1 MSSATVSRPA
11 PAPLDAKALMAR
23 GYSQH
28 EAYGLLRRH
37 GVKVPG
43 GRRLR
48 ISAVLL
54 GQIERGE
61 VPA

>member
-1 MSSATVSRPA
+1 MTDPRTEK
-11 PAPLDAKALMAR
+11 PLDARDLRER

-37 GVKVPG
+37 GVKIPG

-48 ISAVLL
+48 IAPQILK
-54 GQIERGE
+54 QIERGE